1 MGLLDFLKKRGS
13 DLPKLE
19 PLPEQQLKTDL
30 PPINMRSV
38 DSSTLEN
45 LPTFD
50 NGSQDES
57 RKSLS
62 VNVPTL
68 DFSMPEP
75 DMPDLPNLSNMPNL
89 PNASNLPNLP
99 NMPNMPS
106 NIPNMPSGGLGEV
119 SQAPNTEAVQNQDFQ
134 TDQNKLYMG
143 VEDLNKLFIN
153 DDTWKEPDWKNFEP
167 YVEEK
172 IEEPLARDFES
183 RDLPSFEEAVDQD
196 ASMASLPISS
206 AQRAPQVN
214 IYVDNSV
221 VESDTP
227 SSQEK
232 TSPFNIIVDKPVAGS
247 TDTFNEKSSDTF
259 TEKFDDIFKE
269 RPENTVPSVELFIR
283 SKSYNQVFA
292 ELGLINKTLSQ
303 MDERTKSFEE
313 ISKSEESLMIS
324 AKEQIEQVYKKLA
337 QVDKKIFV

>member
-1 MGLLDFLKKRGS
+1 MGLLNFWKKSGS

-50 NGSQDES
+50 NASQDES

-75 DMPDLPNLSNMPNL
+75 DMPDLPNLPNLPNVSNMPNL
-89 PNASNLPNLP
+89 PSMS
-99 NMPNMPS
+99 NMPDM
-106 NIPNMPSGGLGEV
+106 PNMPSGGLGEV
-119 SQAPNTEAVQNQDFQ
+119 SQASKMEAIQKQDFQ

-196 ASMASLPISS
+196 TSMASLPISS
-206 AQRAPQVN
+206 AQKAPQVN

-221 VESDTP
+221 VESDTL

-232 TSPFNIIVDKPVAGS
+232 TSPFNIIVDKPVVGS
-247 TDTFNEKSSDTF
+247 IDTFNEKSSGTF

-269 RPENTVPSVELFIR
+269 RPESTVPAVELFIR

-303 MDERTKSFEE
+303 MDERTRSFDE
-313 ISKSEESLMIS
+313 ILKSEESLMVS
-324 AKEQIEQVYKKLA
+324 AKEQIEQVYKKFA
-337 QVDKKIFV
+337 QVDKKIFIE